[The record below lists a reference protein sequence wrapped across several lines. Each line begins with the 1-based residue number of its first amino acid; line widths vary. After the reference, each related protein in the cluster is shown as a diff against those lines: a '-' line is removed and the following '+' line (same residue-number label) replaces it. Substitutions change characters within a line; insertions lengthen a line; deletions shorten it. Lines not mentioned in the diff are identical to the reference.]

1 MASRDAPKRKVPL
14 HSGVADPRYG
24 AVYRPTLGIRA
35 GIQAVLKVSDCEE
48 VFRRYSAL
56 DLEAMNAQAP
66 VLSYESFLAV
76 IVDFSNRLR
85 NKDIP
90 YLSEGLRDYIL
101 NYLARANRI
110 TPQVRATD
118 KQQQWVE
125 AIQPY
130 MVRFFLSDSGFLE
143 TV

>member
-1 MASRDAPKRKVPL
+1 MK
-14 HSGVADPRYG
+14 
-24 AVYRPTLGIRA
+24 TGIA
-35 GIQAVLKVSDCEE
+35 AVLKVSDCEE

-56 DLEAMNAQAP
+56 DLEAVNAQAP

-76 IVDFSNRLR
+76 LVDFSNRLR

-110 TPQVRATD
+110 TPQVGLS
-118 KQQQWVE
+118 VFSL
-125 AIQPY
+125 
-130 MVRFFLSDSGFLE
+130 FFLCFFSINQSQCSVGGFR
-143 TV
+143 V